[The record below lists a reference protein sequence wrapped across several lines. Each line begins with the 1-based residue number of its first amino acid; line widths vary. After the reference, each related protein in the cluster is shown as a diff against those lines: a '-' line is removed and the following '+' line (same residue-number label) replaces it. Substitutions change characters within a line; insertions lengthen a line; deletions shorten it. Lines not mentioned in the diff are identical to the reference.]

1 MTQAGT
7 HAIRAFWNWWRVEGS
22 ASIAA
27 SIAANDYA
35 HVPSLLSA
43 RTSSIDPDLEWEL
56 GVGTGSKYSL
66 TVTSGGLAALRPLA
80 ERWKRAAPA
89 SCETWQYSAAR
100 ERVPNP
106 AAKVLDFGGH
116 RFTLADS
123 RWSLRLDE
131 RRSCVDVG
139 VWHPAFAALS
149 SADRGTVAFL
159 FLDWML
165 GEDGVERWVGEVDFD
180 NAPDSTG
187 GYPHT
192 SLLQAVEHL
201 AATISGHTWVQLR
214 SRTSIGT
221 PVVATAR
228 RPLRWIDRPDF
239 DLHTAVRVAYLDRD
253 GEGLPGPAAVDWLR
267 QFEDALLGALGPRA
281 MLLAT
286 ETAEGHRTLYLHSD
300 SEDTL
305 STDLIRRFAEA
316 NTASVRQEI
325 DPNWSRLK
333 RFK

>member
-1 MTQAGT
+1 MNPAVT
-7 HAIRAFWNWWRVEGS
+7 HAIAAFWGWWDLEGS
-22 ASIAA
+22 ASIAD
-27 SIAANDYA
+27 SIAAGDYA

-43 RTSSIDPDLEWEL
+43 RTSMIDPELEWEL
-56 GVGTGSKYSL
+56 GVGVGSKYSL
-66 TVTSGGLAALRPLA
+66 TVTAGGLAALRPLA

-100 ERVPNP
+100 ERVPDP
-106 AAKVLDFGGH
+106 AGKVLEFAGH

-139 VWHPAFAALS
+139 IWHPAFAALS

-165 GEDGVERWVGEVDFD
+165 GEDGVERWVGEVEFD
-180 NAPDSTG
+180 AVLEN

-192 SLLQAVEHL
+192 SLLQAIEHV
-201 AATISGHTWVQLR
+201 ASTMGERTWVQLR

-239 DLHTAVRVAYLDRD
+239 DLHSAVRVSYLDRD
-253 GEGLPGPAAVDWLR
+253 AEGLPNPGAEDWLR
-267 QFEDALLGALGPRA
+267 QFEDALVGSLGNRA

-286 ETAEGHRTLYLHSD
+286 KTAEGHRTLYLHTD
-300 SEDTL
+300 SEDAP
-305 STDLIRRFAEA
+305 SNDLIRRFAEVNSA
-316 NTASVRQEI
+316 VVRQEI
-325 DPNWSRLK
+325 DATWSKLK
-333 RFK
+333 RFA